1 MQVLEKALWVRFNP
15 SVLSGVMQLGEKMG
29 LLFRDWLT
37 DQRDR
42 QDGIGDLARNFALE
56 DVTKKLSGRKS
67 DEHKSWADAVIKSDI
82 LGIFM
87 RLMMPG
93 KNFAGGSKLILRQTS
108 NNDWL
113 FELMWRNGRFPLGI
127 NKLIG

>member
-1 MQVLEKALWVRFNP
+1 MRVAEARKGLRKRRFELAGSSASPGKALWVRFNP
-15 SVLSGVMQLGEKMG
+15 SVSSGVMQLGEKMG

-82 LGIFM
+82 
-87 RLMMPG
+87 PG
-93 KNFAGGSKLILRQTS
+93 HIYAF
-108 NNDWL
+108 NDAWQEFL
-113 FELMWRNGRFPLGI
+113 QADRN
-127 NKLIG
+127 